1 MYAVKVL
8 KIRQPNCRLMMTTS
22 MKTGNILKFDVSAS
36 AVLVPGDV
44 ASGSFEMVAVVVDI
58 EVVAIN
64 LAFSVVVAR
73 PKASET

>member
-1 MYAVKVL
+1 MSTDRVCGEGARNQATKLLADDDDKY
-8 KIRQPNCRLMMTTS
+8 
-22 MKTGNILKFDVSAS
+22 DVSAS

>member
-8 KIRQPNCRLMMTTS
+8 EIRRPNCRLMTTIS

-44 ASGSFEMVAVVVDI
+44 ASGSFEMVAVI
-58 EVVAIN
+58 VAIN